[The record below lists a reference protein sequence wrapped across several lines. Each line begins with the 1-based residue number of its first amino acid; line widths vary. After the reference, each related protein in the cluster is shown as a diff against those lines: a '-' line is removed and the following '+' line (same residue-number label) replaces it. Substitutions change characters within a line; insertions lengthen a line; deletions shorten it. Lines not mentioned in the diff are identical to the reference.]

1 MVVLSPSLSFDTASA
16 GVLVTVPSRA
26 TVNVIGLAVSYPVG
40 GVTSLKVYVP
50 ATSFTLC
57 GFALPSAFLSSAS
70 FPDVQ
75 LSTTSPFSSVPFVIL
90 SSAPASSS
98 FPVRLT
104 LLISMSLSRS
114 ASFIVTFV
122 PLTAPSVVLVTVP
135 SRATVNVIELAVSYP
150 VGAFPSLRVY
160 VPATSFTLCG
170 FALPSAFLSSASFP
184 DVQLATTSPFSS
196 VPFVILSSAPAS
208 SSFPV
213 RLTLLISI
221 SIGLFFIVSSPPF
234 SQYMTFGS
242 FAASSCEKV
251 NSCGVVSRIYPSG
264 AFVSIRR
271 YL

>member
-1 MVVLSPSLSFDTASA
+1 M
-16 GVLVTVPSRA
+16 
-26 TVNVIGLAVSYPVG
+26 
-40 GVTSLKVYVP
+40 YVP

-57 GFALPSAFLSSAS
+57 GFALPSSFCSSADSPVVQERS
-70 FPDVQ
+70 FPA
-75 LSTTSPFSSVPFVIL
+75 LSFTIFPASSVICSF
-90 SSAPASSS
+90 APASSVTPS
-98 FPVRLT
+98 AAST

-234 SQYMTFGS
+234 SQYVTFGS
-242 FAASSCEKV
+242 FTASSCEKV

>member
-1 MVVLSPSLSFDTASA
+1 MSSASFPDVQLSTTSPFSSVPFLISSSAPASSSFPVRLTLLISISRSVRASFIVMVVLSPSFDTASA

-26 TVNVIGLAVSYPVG
+26 TVNVIGLA
-40 GVTSLKVYVP
+40 L
-50 ATSFTLC
+50 
-57 GFALPSAFLSSAS
+57 
-70 FPDVQ
+70 
-75 LSTTSPFSSVPFVIL
+75 
-90 SSAPASSS
+90 
-98 FPVRLT
+98 
-104 LLISMSLSRS
+104 
-114 ASFIVTFV
+114 
-122 PLTAPSVVLVTVP
+122 
-135 SRATVNVIELAVSYP
+135 SYP

-234 SQYMTFGS
+234 SQYVTFGS